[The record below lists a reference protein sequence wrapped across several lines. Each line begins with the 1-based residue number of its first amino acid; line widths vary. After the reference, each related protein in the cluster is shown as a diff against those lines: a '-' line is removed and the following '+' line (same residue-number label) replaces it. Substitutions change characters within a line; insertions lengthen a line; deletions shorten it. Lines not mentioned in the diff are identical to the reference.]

1 VNEARQE
8 YLLLIDQQGAHYFAK
23 AQVPTSQFFRKMVAD
38 ISGELLWKWNDKFL
52 LGDREETR
60 SRIRELHR
68 VFGSVG

>member
-1 VNEARQE
+1 MRRRWRPCWRGRVWSRCCG
-8 YLLLIDQQGAHYFAK
+8 GASS
-23 AQVPTSQFFRKMVAD
+23 V

-68 VFGSVG
+68 VFGAAG